1 MELPV
6 DAVFKAFTQTISK
19 TIKSSG
25 VSIDDIGSIGVTSQA
40 QTFALMDQNDNFI
53 TPFISWLDMR
63 AVETCKTVLLEN
75 FAEHCSISEIQP
87 NMQICILKYLL
98 NENPKIAREKIK
110 VIPLSAYLIMLLTGQ
125 CVSDNNIAAMS
136 GLFSLKEN
144 NYSSFAVRFPA

>member
-1 MELPV
+1 
-6 DAVFKAFTQTISK
+6 
-19 TIKSSG
+19 
-25 VSIDDIGSIGVTSQA
+25 
-40 QTFALMDQNDNFI
+40 
-53 TPFISWLDMR
+53 
-63 AVETCKTVLLEN
+63 
-75 FAEHCSISEIQP
+75 
-87 NMQICILKYLL
+87 MQICILKYLL